1 MKETVGGRP
10 VLATASAGEVSVSAI
25 PPDGAR
31 TASRSRVW
39 TWPVFGTIAIFVLAE
54 AMVRL
59 ELMFTGFLPAPTE
72 IVRALFLEV
81 QTAVYWQAVLETLQG
96 WALGLGLAVVLA
108 VPIGIVVGLNG
119 WLQRASRFVVDF
131 IRPIPSIAI
140 LPVLMLVSGI
150 DPQLKVY
157 MAAIAAF
164 SPMFFQTVY
173 GVQDVDPVAQ
183 DTARAYRLNRF
194 MRFVF
199 VSLPGATPYIATGLR
214 LAASISLLLVIG
226 TEMVVG
232 LPGLGYNVIR
242 SQYAMQLPRMYA
254 LVVSSGLLGI
264 LIAWCFTRLE
274 RVTLKWHP
282 SQRRERGL

>member
-1 MKETVGGRP
+1 MKETVRRP

-25 PPDGAR
+25 PPEGPGVAG
-31 TASRSRVW
+31 RSRIW
-39 TWPVFGTIAIFVLAE
+39 TWPVLGTIAIFVLAE
-54 AMVRL
+54 SMVRL

-72 IVRALFLEV
+72 IVRALFFEV
-81 QTAVYWQAVLETLQG
+81 QTAVYWQAVLDTLEG

-108 VPIGIVVGLNG
+108 VPIGIIVGLNG

-173 GVQDVDPVAQ
+173 GVQDVDPVAL

-194 MRFVF
+194 MRFIF

-214 LAASISLLLVIG
+214 LAASIALLLVIG

-242 SQYAMQLPRMYA
+242 SQYALQLPRMYA

-274 RVTLKWHP
+274 RVTLKWHA

>member
-1 MKETVGGRP
+1 MPKVVVATTGDRAGPPVAARP
-10 VLATASAGEVSVSAI
+10 RLL
-25 PPDGAR
+25 
-31 TASRSRVW
+31 RSRQPWVI
-39 TWPVFGTIAIFVLAE
+39 PVGGTIAIFVLAE
-54 AMVRL
+54 VVVRL
-59 ELMFTGFLPAPTE
+59 QLMFTGFLPAPST
-72 IVRALFLEV
+72 ILTALVREV
-81 QTAVYWQAVLETLQG
+81 RTGEFWKAVVETLKG
-96 WALGLGLAVVLA
+96 WAMGLGLAVLVA
-108 VPIGIVVGLNG
+108 VPIGIVIGLNG
-119 WLQRASRFVVDF
+119 WLQRATRFLVDF

-150 DPQLKVY
+150 NPQLKVY

-164 SPMFFQTVY
+164 SPMFFQTMY

-194 MRFVF
+194 MRFTF

-214 LAASISLLLVIG
+214 LAASIALLLVIG

-242 SQYAMQLPRMYA
+242 AQYAMQLPRMYA
-254 LVVSSGLLGI
+254 LVVCSGLLGI
-264 LIAWCFTRLE
+264 LIAWSFTRLE
-274 RVTLKWHP
+274 RSTLKWHP

>member
-1 MKETVGGRP
+1 VISP
-10 VLATASAGEVSVSAI
+10 VLPGEAGVAAV
-25 PPDGAR
+25 PPADLS
-31 TASRSRVW
+31 TSSRSRIW
-39 TWPVFGTIAIFVLAE
+39 TWPVFGTIAIFVIAE
-54 AMVRL
+54 LMVRL

-72 IVRALFLEV
+72 IARALFFEV
-81 QTAVYWQAVLETLQG
+81 QTRVYWQAVLDTLKG
-96 WALGLGLAVVLA
+96 WALGLGLAVLLA
-108 VPIGIVVGLNG
+108 VPIGIIVGLNG

-157 MAAIAAF
+157 MAAIASF

-194 MRFVF
+194 MRFIF

-214 LAASISLLLVIG
+214 LAASIALLLVIG

-264 LIAWCFTRLE
+264 LIAWGFTRLE
-274 RVTLKWHP
+274 RLTLKWHP

>member
-1 MKETVGGRP
+1 MKETVRRP
-10 VLATASAGEVSVSAI
+10 VLATASAGEVSVAAI
-25 PPDGAR
+25 PPEGP
-31 TASRSRVW
+31 TANRRSRVW
-39 TWPVFGTIAIFVLAE
+39 TWPVLGTIGIFVLAE
-54 AMVRL
+54 SMVRL

-72 IVRALFLEV
+72 IVRALYFEV
-81 QTAVYWQAVLETLQG
+81 QTAVYWQAVLDTLKG

-108 VPIGIVVGLNG
+108 VPIGIIVGLNG

-173 GVQDVDPVAQ
+173 GVQDVDPVAL

-194 MRFVF
+194 MRFIF

-214 LAASISLLLVIG
+214 LAASIALLLVIG

-242 SQYAMQLPRMYA
+242 SQYALQLPRMYA

>member
-1 MKETVGGRP
+1 M
-10 VLATASAGEVSVSAI
+10 ATASAGEVSVTAI
-25 PPDGAR
+25 PPEGAG
-31 TASRSRVW
+31 AGSRSRVW
-39 TWPVFGTIAIFVLAE
+39 TWPVLGTIAIFVLAE

-108 VPIGIVVGLNG
+108 VPIGIIVGLNG

-164 SPMFFQTVY
+164 SPCSFKLS
-173 GVQDVDPVAQ
+173 
-183 DTARAYRLNRF
+183 TAFRMSTR
-194 MRFVF
+194 
-199 VSLPGATPYIATGLR
+199 SLSTPLALTGSIGSCASCSCRSLGPLRTLRPGSGW
-214 LAASISLLLVIG
+214 
-226 TEMVVG
+226 
-232 LPGLGYNVIR
+232 
-242 SQYAMQLPRMYA
+242 LPRS
-254 LVVSSGLLGI
+254 LCCS
-264 LIAWCFTRLE
+264 
-274 RVTLKWHP
+274 
-282 SQRRERGL
+282 

>member
-1 MKETVGGRP
+1 MKETIGRP
-10 VLATASAGEVSVSAI
+10 VLATASAGEVSVATI
-25 PPDGAR
+25 PPEGP
-31 TASRSRVW
+31 SSGPRSRIW
-39 TWPVFGTIAIFVLAE
+39 TWPVLGTVAIFVLAE
-54 AMVRL
+54 SMVRL

-72 IVRALFLEV
+72 IVRALFFEV
-81 QTAVYWQAVLETLQG
+81 QTAVYWQAVLETLKG

-108 VPIGIVVGLNG
+108 VPIGIIVGLNG

-173 GVQDVDPVAQ
+173 GVQDVDPVAL

-199 VSLPGATPYIATGLR
+199 V
-214 LAASISLLLVIG
+214 
-226 TEMVVG
+226 
-232 LPGLGYNVIR
+232 
-242 SQYAMQLPRMYA
+242 
-254 LVVSSGLLGI
+254 
-264 LIAWCFTRLE
+264 
-274 RVTLKWHP
+274 
-282 SQRRERGL
+282 

>member
-1 MKETVGGRP
+1 MKETARRP
-10 VLATASAGEVSVSAI
+10 VLATAAAGEVSVSAI
-25 PPDGAR
+25 PSGSPGSPR
-31 TASRSRVW
+31 RSRVW
-39 TWPVFGTIAIFVLAE
+39 TWPVLGTIAIFVLAE

-72 IVRALFLEV
+72 IVQALYFEV
-81 QTAVYWQAVLETLQG
+81 QTAVYWQAVVDTLKG

-108 VPIGIVVGLNG
+108 VPIGIIVGLNG
-119 WLQRASRFVVDF
+119 WLQRASRFIVDF

-173 GVQDVDPVAQ
+173 GVQDVDPVAL

-194 MRFVF
+194 MRFIF

-214 LAASISLLLVIG
+214 LAASIALLLVIG

-242 SQYAMQLPRMYA
+242 SQYALQLPRMYA

-264 LIAWCFTRLE
+264 LIAWGFTRLE

>member
-1 MKETVGGRP
+1 MISP
-10 VLATASAGEVSVSAI
+10 VLPGEAGVAAVPRADPGTS
-25 PPDGAR
+25 
-31 TASRSRVW
+31 SRRMW
-39 TWPVFGTIAIFVLAE
+39 TWPVFGTIAIFVIAE
-54 AMVRL
+54 LMVRL

-72 IVRALFLEV
+72 IARALFFEV
-81 QTAVYWQAVLETLQG
+81 QTPVYWQAVLDTLKG
-96 WALGLGLAVVLA
+96 WALGLGLAVLLA
-108 VPIGIVVGLNG
+108 VPIGIIVGLNG

-157 MAAIAAF
+157 MAAIASF

-214 LAASISLLLVIG
+214 LAASIALLLVIG

-264 LIAWCFTRLE
+264 LIAWGFTRLE
-274 RVTLKWHP
+274 RLTLKWHP

>member
-1 MKETVGGRP
+1 MTAIPPEG
-10 VLATASAGEVSVSAI
+10 ASAG
-25 PPDGAR
+25 
-31 TASRSRVW
+31 SRSRVW
-39 TWPVFGTIAIFVLAE
+39 TWPVLGTIVIFVLAE

-108 VPIGIVVGLNG
+108 VPIGIIVGLNG

-173 GVQDVDPVAQ
+173 GVQDVDPVAL
-183 DTARAYRLNRF
+183 DTAHAYRLNRF

-214 LAASISLLLVIG
+214 LAASIALLLVIG

-264 LIAWCFTRLE
+264 LIAWGFTRLE

>member
-1 MKETVGGRP
+1 MKETVRRP

-25 PPDGAR
+25 PPEGPGVAG
-31 TASRSRVW
+31 RSRIW
-39 TWPVFGTIAIFVLAE
+39 TWPVLGTIAIFVLAE
-54 AMVRL
+54 SMVRL

-72 IVRALFLEV
+72 IVRALFFEV
-81 QTAVYWQAVLETLQG
+81 QTAVYWQAILDTLEG

-108 VPIGIVVGLNG
+108 VPIGIIVGLNG

-173 GVQDVDPVAQ
+173 GVQDVDPVAL

-194 MRFVF
+194 MRFIF

-214 LAASISLLLVIG
+214 LAASIALLLVIG

-242 SQYAMQLPRMYA
+242 SQYALQLPRMYA

-274 RVTLKWHP
+274 RVTLKWHA

>member
-1 MKETVGGRP
+1 MKETVRRP

-25 PPDGAR
+25 PPEGPRVAG
-31 TASRSRVW
+31 RSRIW
-39 TWPVFGTIAIFVLAE
+39 TWPVLGTIAIFVLAE
-54 AMVRL
+54 SMVRL

-72 IVRALFLEV
+72 IVRALFFEV
-81 QTAVYWQAVLETLQG
+81 QTAVYWQAVLDTLEG

-108 VPIGIVVGLNG
+108 VPIGIIVCLNG

-131 IRPIPSIAI
+131 IRPIPTIAI

-150 DPQLKVY
+150 DPQLKLY
-157 MAAIAAF
+157 KAASAAF

-173 GVQDVDPVAQ
+173 GVQDVDPVAL

-194 MRFVF
+194 MRFIF

-214 LAASISLLLVIG
+214 LAASIALLLVIG

-242 SQYAMQLPRMYA
+242 SQYALQLPRMYA

-274 RVTLKWHP
+274 RVTLKWHA

>member
-1 MKETVGGRP
+1 MTDPIAPVPTMSPGSDGHDNVVQLGGRGRTWTTP
-10 VLATASAGEVSVSAI
+10 VL
-25 PPDGAR
+25 
-31 TASRSRVW
+31 
-39 TWPVFGTIAIFVLAE
+39 GTIAIVLLAE
-54 AMVRL
+54 VVVRL
-59 ELMFTGFLPAPTE
+59 DLMFTGFLPAPSR
-72 IVRALFLEV
+72 ILVALFQEV
-81 QTAVYWQAVLETLQG
+81 QTGEFWRAVFDTLSG
-96 WALGLGLAVVLA
+96 WALGLGLAVVIA
-108 VPIGIVVGLNG
+108 VPIGLVVGLNG

-150 DPQLKVY
+150 EPQLKVY

-183 DTARAYRLNRF
+183 DTARAYKLNRL

-199 VSLPGATPYIATGLR
+199 VSLPGSTPYIATGLR
-214 LAASISLLLVIG
+214 LAASIALLLVIG

-242 SQYAMQLPRMYA
+242 TQYAMQLPRMYA
-254 LVVSSGLLGI
+254 LVVASGMLGI
-264 LIAWCFTRLE
+264 LIAWCFSRLE
-274 RVTLKWHP
+274 RLTLKWHP
-282 SQRRERGL
+282 SQRRERAI

>member
-1 MKETVGGRP
+1 MKETARRP
-10 VLATASAGEVSVSAI
+10 VLATASAGEVSVSAM
-25 PPDGAR
+25 PPESPGAP
-31 TASRSRVW
+31 TRSRVW

-54 AMVRL
+54 TMVRL

-72 IVRALFLEV
+72 IVQALFFEV
-81 QTAVYWQAVLETLQG
+81 QTAVYWQAVLDTLKG

-173 GVQDVDPVAQ
+173 GVQDVDPVAL

-194 MRFVF
+194 MRFIF

-214 LAASISLLLVIG
+214 LAASIALLLVIG

-242 SQYAMQLPRMYA
+242 SQYALQLPRMYA

-274 RVTLKWHP
+274 RVTLKWHA

>member
-1 MKETVGGRP
+1 MKETIGRP
-10 VLATASAGEVSVSAI
+10 ALATASAGEVSVAAI
-25 PPDGAR
+25 PPESPSSG
-31 TASRSRVW
+31 SRSRIW
-39 TWPVFGTIAIFVLAE
+39 TWPVVGTIAIFLLAE

-108 VPIGIVVGLNG
+108 VPIGLIVGLNG

-173 GVQDVDPVAQ
+173 GVQDVDPVAL

-194 MRFVF
+194 MRFIF

-214 LAASISLLLVIG
+214 LAASIALLLVIG

-264 LIAWCFTRLE
+264 LIAWGFTRLE
-274 RVTLKWHP
+274 RVTLKWHA

>member
-1 MKETVGGRP
+1 MKETARRP
-10 VLATASAGEVSVSAI
+10 VLATASAGEVSVSAM
-25 PPDGAR
+25 PPEGPGV
-31 TASRSRVW
+31 TARSRVW
-39 TWPVFGTIAIFVLAE
+39 TWPVAGTIAIFLLAE

-72 IVRALFLEV
+72 IVRALFFEV
-81 QTAVYWQAVLETLQG
+81 QTAVYWEAVLETLQG

-173 GVQDVDPVAQ
+173 GVQDVDPVAL

-194 MRFVF
+194 MRFIF

-214 LAASISLLLVIG
+214 LAASIALLLVIG